1 MWEPDTLN
9 VPLTQGLPSDR
20 WTWGLVLVTEGG
32 WWKHEADRDS
42 CTVSILCGA
51 EIDLTFKLPTLFD
64 LSAIKLYFCL
74 TRSVTRS
81 HWTEQPKP
89 AAAGWGWLWNH
100 WLVNKK
106 WEERGQGQL
115 QDRRMCTYWTGQ
127 CGPRW
132 AGCRHPNPFQNGRP
146 GRNSTKCLALSS
158 LQHRSLQGWRSRES
172 GGCNSGRKNVRRTHQ
187 KQRHSHKPTHGLS
200 CFALTN
206 WSYSATEE
214 HKLLSLIDTCVH
226 IWEYGQIWERCDSKT
241 ICPQLVQLNE
251 RTKKK
256 LYIINGNIH
265 ISADSLQI

>member
-20 WTWGLVLVTEGG
+20 WTWGLVLVTEGR

-42 CTVSILCGA
+42 GTVSILCGA

-106 WEERGQGQL
+106 WEEEEDRDSFKTDKCVLTGLGSAGLDGLGVDTQTHFRTGGQG
-115 QDRRMCTYWTGQ
+115 
-127 CGPRW
+127 
-132 AGCRHPNPFQNGRP
+132 
-146 GRNSTKCLALSS
+146 
-158 LQHRSLQGWRSRES
+158 E
-172 GGCNSGRKNVRRTHQ
+172 
-187 KQRHSHKPTHGLS
+187 
-200 CFALTN
+200 
-206 WSYSATEE
+206 
-214 HKLLSLIDTCVH
+214 I
-226 IWEYGQIWERCDSKT
+226 
-241 ICPQLVQLNE
+241 VQSVWL
-251 RTKKK
+251 
-256 LYIINGNIH
+256 
-265 ISADSLQI
+265 